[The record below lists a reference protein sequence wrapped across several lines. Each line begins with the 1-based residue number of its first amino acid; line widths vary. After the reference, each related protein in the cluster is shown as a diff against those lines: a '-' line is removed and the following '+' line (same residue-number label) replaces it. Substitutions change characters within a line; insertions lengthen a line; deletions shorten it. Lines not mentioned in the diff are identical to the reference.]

1 LAEEE
6 RARQLER
13 RASET
18 AQRIRERAMSRSEP
32 VEPARVAKRKRRG
45 KWSLTA
51 KTARDAI
58 VYAEIFGKPK
68 ADRTDELYG

>member
-1 LAEEE
+1 
-6 RARQLER
+6 
-13 RASET
+13 
-18 AQRIRERAMSRSEP
+18 MPRSEP
-32 VEPARVAKRKRRG
+32 VEQPRVAKRKRRS
-45 KWSLTA
+45 KWSLTP